1 MAKLLKALL
10 EKNGSC
16 INKHNFSETP
26 FMMYATEPIKIARLY
41 S

>member
-1 MAKLLKALL
+1 MAKLLRALL
-10 EKNGSC
+10 ENNGSC

-26 FMMYATEPIKIARLY
+26 FMMHATEPIKIARLY